1 MDAID
6 AKILTELQ
14 KDSTRSI
21 ADIAEQVGT
30 STSACHRRIKALEKA
45 GLITGYAA
53 QIDPRA
59 IGLSIHAF
67 VEIRLS
73 DQSQQSMDAFENA
86 ANAFDEILSCHLL
99 SGDFDY
105 LIRVAARDF
114 NHFDQIHRERLAK
127 LPNVSSMKSSF
138 SIREVKPW
146 SGYPIYRA
154 S

>member
-6 AKILTELQ
+6 AKILNALQ
-14 KDSTRSI
+14 VDSTRAI
-21 ADIAEQVGT
+21 AELAEQVGA
-30 STSACHRRIKALEKA
+30 STSACHRRMKALEKA
-45 GLITGYAA
+45 GIITNYAA
-53 QIDPRA
+53 RLDSRA

-73 DQSQQSMDAFENA
+73 DQSQQSMDAFERA

-105 LIRVAARDF
+105 MIRVAAKDLD
-114 NHFDQIHRERLAK
+114 HFDKIHRERLAK

-138 SIREVKPW
+138 SIREVKRW
-146 SGYPIYRA
+146 SGYPIDRA
-154 S
+154 G